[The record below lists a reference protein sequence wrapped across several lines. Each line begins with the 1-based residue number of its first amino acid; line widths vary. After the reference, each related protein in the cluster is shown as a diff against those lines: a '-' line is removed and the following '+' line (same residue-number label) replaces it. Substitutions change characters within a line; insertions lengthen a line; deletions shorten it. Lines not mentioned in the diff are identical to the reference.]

1 MWRMSRVELRHQNE
15 AIRPGQGEWSHRR
28 SAAFVVAGGIVF
40 WAIVLLFFFGER
52 IF

>member
-1 MWRMSRVELRHQNE
+1 MSRVEIRQQNQT
-15 AIRPGQGEWSHRR
+15 IRPDRGEWSHRR

-40 WAIVLLFFFGER
+40 WAIVLLFFFGGR